1 MSHGGHVV
9 HGLLARVVVV
19 VVVVVVVDGV
29 HLGADDRRTGGW
41 G

>member
-9 HGLLARVVVV
+9 HGLLAR
-19 VVVVVVVDGV
+19 VVVVVVDGV